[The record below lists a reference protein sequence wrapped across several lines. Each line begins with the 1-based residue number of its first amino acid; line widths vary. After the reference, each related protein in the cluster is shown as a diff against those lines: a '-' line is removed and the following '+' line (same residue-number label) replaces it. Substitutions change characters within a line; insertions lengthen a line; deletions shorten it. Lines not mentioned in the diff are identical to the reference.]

1 MLDFVLAAL
10 YEVETKRLKEAVR
23 RNINRFPSDFMFEL
37 TRDEYNFLRTQIA
50 SLENGKGII
59 WFWTIERKNFYLWFT
74 MLKLIE
80 DRITEIISLCKS
92 HHVIS
97 IALFGSAAKG
107 SMHIDSDVDFL
118 VQFSE
123 DLDVLD
129 YADNYFSLLDNL
141 EKIVGK
147 KVDLISI
154 KSLKNQI
161 LIEDI
166 ERSKVVLYAA

>member
-1 MLDFVLAAL
+1 
-10 YEVETKRLKEAVR
+10 
-23 RNINRFPSDFMFEL
+23 
-37 TRDEYNFLRTQIA
+37 
-50 SLENGKGII
+50 
-59 WFWTIERKNFYLWFT
+59 

-92 HHVIS
+92 HHAIS
-97 IALFGSAAKG
+97 ISVFGSAAKD
-107 SMHIDSDVDFL
+107 SMHEESDVDFL